1 MVLCIASY
9 GSARI
14 NTPGPQG
21 LSGLGSHSGVENDRR
36 GGCRK
41 VDCGDVLQDHIEV
54 LAVCRI
60 AGPWAL
66 GCGTRTRSRKFACFV
81 AAPPN
86 LYREASI

>member
-14 NTPGPQG
+14 NTPGSQG
-21 LSGLGSHSGVENDRR
+21 LSGIGSHSGVENDRR

-41 VDCGDVLQDHIEV
+41 VDCDDVLHDHIEV

-60 AGPWAL
+60 PGPWAL
-66 GCGTRTRSRKFACFV
+66 
-81 AAPPN
+81 
-86 LYREASI
+86 